1 MALALQPV
9 HDTGVRERLSR
20 AVGVASL
27 LFLLLALAAFAV
39 AVVGLLGL
47 FGAAAD
53 PGAADAARA
62 LALPWSLA
70 LPAGDPVQTL
80 AAVGGALTLNAV
92 LLALAARLLARV
104 KG

>member
-9 HDTGVRERLSR
+9 DDTGARERLSR

-27 LFLLLALAAFAV
+27 LYLLLALAASVV

-47 FGAAAD
+47 FGVAAD
-53 PGAADAARA
+53 PGAAAAAGA

-80 AAVGGALTLNAV
+80 ATLGGALTLNV
-92 LLALAARLLARV
+92 ILLTLAARWLGKARR
-104 KG
+104 